1 VEGVLDESGRVVARL
16 TAAQSERLVSE
27 GVATGGMQA
36 KLNAALAA
44 LQGGVGSVL
53 IAPGAAAN
61 VLHRILSGE
70 PIGTQM
76 VSSEVYAK

>member
-1 VEGVLDESGRVVARL
+1 VLDQSRQVLPRL
-16 TAAQSERLVSE
+16 TVAQSERLIGE

-36 KLNAALAA
+36 KLSAAQAALR
-44 LQGGVGSVL
+44 GGVGRVL

-76 VSSEVYAK
+76 VSSEVCAR